1 MKARPRSLKDIAI
14 RVLEAEATAIRALA
28 PRLDSRF
35 LEAVDILGNCQG
47 KIAVVGMGKS
57 GIICKKIAATF
68 SSTGSPSIFLHAAE
82 AAHGDLGLLG
92 PQDVVLA
99 LSKSGET
106 PEILRI
112 LSVLKRLQLPL
123 VALVGHT
130 GSTLDKHAD
139 VSLDVSVDEEACPLG
154 LAPTTSTTAALAM
167 GDALAIVLMQRKGFQ
182 TTDFASVH
190 PAGAIGKK
198 LLRVDSLMH
207 SGDSVPRV
215 GRETPMKDVVAEMS
229 RGGLGMAAVVSPSA
243 ALVGVITDGD
253 LRRLLQDSNEPL
265 RQLAEDCMNRDP
277 KTITPDELAATAL
290 AKMERLKI
298 TSLVVVD
305 GETQVLGV
313 IQIHDLWK
321 IQLF

>member
-1 MKARPRSLKDIAI
+1 MKAKPRSLKDVAI

-35 LEAVDILGNCQG
+35 LEAVDILGNCKG

-57 GIICKKIAATF
+57 GIICNKIAATF
-68 SSTGSPSIFLHAAE
+68 SSTGSPSVFLHAAE
-82 AAHGDLGLLG
+82 AAHGDLGLLAA
-92 PQDVVLA
+92 QDVVLA

-123 VALVGHT
+123 VALVGHAD
-130 GSTLDKHAD
+130 STLAKHAD
-139 VSLDVSVDEEACPLG
+139 VALDVSVDEEACPLG
-154 LAPTTSTTAALAM
+154 LAPTTSTTAALAL
-167 GDALAIVLMQRKGFQ
+167 GDALAMVLMQRNSFQ
-182 TTDFASVH
+182 ASDFASVH
-190 PAGAIGKK
+190 PAGTLGKK

-207 SGDSVPRV
+207 RGDAVPRV
-215 GRETPMKDVVAEMS
+215 APEAAMKDVVSEMS
-229 RGGLGMAAVVSPSA
+229 RCGLGMTTVASSNGG
-243 ALVGVITDGD
+243 LVGVITDGD

-265 RQLAEDCMNRDP
+265 RQAALDCMNREP
-277 KTITPDELAATAL
+277 KTIAPEELAATAL

-305 GETQVLGV
+305 GQTQLLGV